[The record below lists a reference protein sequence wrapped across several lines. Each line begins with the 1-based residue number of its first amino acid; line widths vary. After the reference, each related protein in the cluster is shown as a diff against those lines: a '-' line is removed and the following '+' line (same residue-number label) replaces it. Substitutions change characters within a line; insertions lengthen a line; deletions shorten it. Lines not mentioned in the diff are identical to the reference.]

1 MTKVVCLLMVA
12 LILVLAL
19 CIFSQWYLV
28 STTDEICA
36 ELRPIDQ
43 AVAAGDWQQCR
54 ERFETAERKWEKVAK
69 LWRVIVDH
77 ESMRDIE
84 LGFVDMRVMLE
95 QQNTEQAAK
104 ELATLIYF
112 LRHVPENEKAD
123 LQNIF

>member
-1 MTKVVCLLMVA
+1 MTKVVCILMAA

-36 ELRPIDQ
+36 ELQPIERAA
-43 AVAAGDWQQCR
+43 AVGDWEQGR
-54 ERFETAERKWEKVAK
+54 ERFRAAERKWEKVSK
-69 LWRVIVDH
+69 LWRMIVDH

-84 LGFVDMRVMLE
+84 HGFVDMRVMLE
-95 QQNTEQAAK
+95 QQNAEQTTK